1 MNSTFSRLLKASALM
16 AALVAA
22 PAVAE
27 DVTPFPDAS
36 RLVSIGGSL
45 TEIVYALG
53 EEGRLVGRDSTAIYP
68 EAALQLPDVGYMRAL
83 SPEGVLS
90 VNPSAL
96 LVLQGAGPQE
106 TLDVLSK
113 ASIPYQTVPEAYTHE
128 GILAKIKAVG
138 QALGDEEKA
147 AALSEQV
154 DNDLKA
160 AEALTRDVAARQRV
174 LFILSMQDGKVQ
186 ASGTGTAANGI
197 IDLAGAE
204 NAVTGYSGYKAL
216 TDEAIINARPD
227 VILMMDRGA
236 ELAVDDDTLF
246 SHPAIALTPAG
257 QNRRIIRIEAA
268 YLLGFGPR
276 TASAVRDLAYA
287 IYGDKVGGN

>member
-1 MNSTFSRLLKASALM
+1 MNSTFSWLLKASALM

-53 EEGRLVGRDSTAIYP
+53 EEGRLVGRDSTATYP

-154 DNDLKA
+154 DKDLKA
-160 AEALTRDVAARQRV
+160 AEELTRDIATRQRV

-216 TDEAIINARPD
+216 TDEAIINAQPD
-227 VILMMDRGA
+227 VILMMERGA

-246 SHPAIALTPAG
+246 LHPAIALTPAG
-257 QNRRIIRIEAA
+257 QNRRIIRIEGA

-276 TASAVRDLAYA
+276 TASAVRDLAHA